1 MIHSHQPATPE
12 KKMKIALRNCR
23 KFKHLEFAQS
33 AAMHQVYWVP
43 VLMGDDGYFWVPST
57 SREAGMLMRAG
68 YESV

>member
-1 MIHSHQPATPE
+1 
-12 KKMKIALRNCR
+12 MKTALFNLRRYNS
-23 KFKHLEFAQS
+23 FAS
-33 AAMHQVYWVP
+33 AQRAALAQVYSTP

>member
-1 MIHSHQPATPE
+1 MR
-12 KKMKIALRNCR
+12 IALFNCR

-57 SREAGMLMRAG
+57 SRDAGMLMRAG